1 MKKILLVIAILF
13 SASRINAQWVLQ
25 NSNISAGFYAQF
37 ISAVDPDIC
46 WGIVSDPANN
56 LNPVQE
62 YTRTIDGGINWIGG
76 NITNC
81 AGRCPASI
89 FALNADT
96 AWAAMFSGTGGPGTG
111 AIMRTDD
118 GGNTWNQQTTALFTA
133 TGNFP
138 DFIYFWDANNGICLG
153 DPTGGYFE
161 IYTTIDGGTT
171 WIRANQAEI
180 PPQLNGEFGITD
192 VFTADHGSTLWFG
205 TNFGRIFKTTDKGY
219 NWTVAQTPFADFI
232 GAIAFRDANNGLCV
246 SGGATGSAD
255 VARTT
260 DGGATWTLVGTNTA
274 GMTLKGG
281 LCYVPGTDSTYFIST
296 PFAGT
301 VDGTTFSPND
311 GNAWIPVDN
320 LIHTDIQFVNDSV
333 GWTGSN
339 EMAAPM
345 FKWSTPITVALNDV
359 ASQSIDVA
367 TSTGLIIQ
375 TPKATI
381 INNGLN
387 VQSFNVTMTI
397 SGGYSSTKS
406 ISNLAFYNT
415 TQVDFD
421 PWTPSA
427 TGNYTINIYTSL
439 GTDSDHNNDTLIK
452 SVDVFEAFPNCGWY
466 DKAPIASG
474 TFGLAGAFY
483 LDGWTSTSPG
493 KLYSVGGAVA
503 GVIATAMQEY
513 STVSNAWSPSP
524 DMPTGKYQFSAN
536 TVGYKIVCAGGYSSG
551 FTPDPNT
558 YVYDISTSL
567 WTVMAPMPIPV
578 GDYASGVY
586 RDSLIYYIGGFD
598 GIQDQDIVQVYDV
611 VNDTWSSAS
620 VKPGTPVDALRG
632 AINMDKIV
640 VVGGYSQSL
649 GAPVSEAYIGAIDA
663 LNPLNITWT
672 ALPDYPAG
680 RASRLGAGSVFMDL
694 RPLVIFTGGDPTGAG
709 QEGLADTW
717 GYDINANQWLIGSAK
732 TTGVSNISNLCGV
745 IANDT
750 LWMACVA
757 GYNGNGVFGTQN
769 EWLCLGPQVWTGVNE
784 HSLTAAQGSLFLYPN
799 PAAEKLTI
807 GIGQGAFTGV
817 QIFNVLGENVLTL
830 TQQNLTMRSQSVT
843 IDISGL
849 KPGVYSV
856 RGTTDSGI
864 SNATFVRSENR

>member
-1 MKKILLVIAILF
+1 MKKIPLFVAILF
-13 SASRINAQWVLQ
+13 STCTLHAQWVSQ
-25 NSNISAGFYAQF
+25 NSNITAGFYAQF
-37 ISAVDPDIC
+37 IDAVNPDVC
-46 WGIVSDPANN
+46 WGLVSDPLNAT
-56 LNPVQE
+56 NPVQE

-76 NITNC
+76 NISNAT
-81 AGRCPASI
+81 GTRPSSI

-96 AWAAMFSGTGGPGTG
+96 AWVAMYNVVGGAG
-111 AIMRTDD
+111 AILRTDD
-118 GGNTWNQQTTALFTA
+118 GGTSWVHQTSALFSA
-133 TGNFP
+133 AGNFP
-138 DFIYFWDANNGICLG
+138 DFVHFWDANNGVCVG

-180 PPQLNGEFGITD
+180 PPQFNGEFAITD
-192 VFTADHGSTLWFG
+192 VFTGDQGSTLWFG
-205 TNFGRIFKTTDKGY
+205 TNFGRIYKTTDRGY
-219 NWTVAQTPFADFI
+219 NWTVAQTPFPDFI

-246 SGGATGSAD
+246 SGGATGSLD

-260 DGGATWTLVGTNTA
+260 DGGTTWALVGTNTA

-320 LIHTDIQFVNDSV
+320 LIHTDIEFVNDSI

-339 EMAAPM
+339 ELAAPM
-345 FKWSTPITVALNDV
+345 FKWSSPIIVALNDV
-359 ASQSIDVA
+359 ASQTIDVA
-367 TSTGLIIQ
+367 ASTGLFTQI
-375 TPKATI
+375 PKATI
-381 INNGLN
+381 INNGLSI
-387 VQSFNVTMTI
+387 QSFNVTMTI

-406 ISNLAFYNT
+406 VSNLPFYNT
-415 TQVDFD
+415 VQVDFD
-421 PWTPSA
+421 PWTPAS
-427 TGNYTINIYTSL
+427 TGNYTVSVYTSL
-439 GTDSDHNNDTLIK
+439 ATDTDHNNDTLIK

-466 DKAPIASG
+466 DKAPIATG
-474 TFGLAGAFY
+474 TFGLAGTFY

-493 KLYSVGGAVA
+493 SLYSVGGAVA
-503 GVIATAMQEY
+503 GVISPTMQEY
-513 STVSNAWSPSP
+513 STVTNSWISSP

-536 TVGYKIVCAGGYSSG
+536 TVGHQIVCAGGYSIG

-558 YVYDISTSL
+558 YVYDISTAL
-567 WTVMAPMPIPV
+567 WTVMASMPIPV

-586 RDSLIYYIGGFD
+586 MDSLIYYIGGFD
-598 GIQDQDIVQVYDV
+598 GTADQNIVQVYDV
-611 VNDTWSSAS
+611 ANDTWSSAS
-620 VKPGTPVDALRG
+620 VKPGTAVDALRG

-640 VVGGYSQSL
+640 IAGGFSQTL
-649 GAPVSEAYIGAIDA
+649 GQPIAEAYIGAIDA
-663 LNPLNITWT
+663 ANPLSITWT
-672 ALPDYPAG
+672 TLPDYPPG

-717 GYDINANQWLIGSAK
+717 GYDIIANQWLIGSTK
-732 TTGVSNISNLCGV
+732 TTGVSNISNLCGL

-757 GYNGNGVFGTQN
+757 GYNGNGILGTQN
-769 EWLCLGPQVWTGVNE
+769 EWLCLGPQVWTGENE
-784 HSLTAAQGSLFLYPN
+784 QAFTSTNSALFLYPN

-807 GIGQGAFTGV
+807 GIGKGV
-817 QIFNVLGENVLTL
+817 LTSVQVFNVLGECVFTI
-830 TQQNLTMRSQSVT
+830 QPQNMTTKSQSVT
-843 IDISGL
+843 IDISGF

-856 RGTTDSGI
+856 MGATDSGI
-864 SNATFVRSENR
+864 ANATFVKSIGR